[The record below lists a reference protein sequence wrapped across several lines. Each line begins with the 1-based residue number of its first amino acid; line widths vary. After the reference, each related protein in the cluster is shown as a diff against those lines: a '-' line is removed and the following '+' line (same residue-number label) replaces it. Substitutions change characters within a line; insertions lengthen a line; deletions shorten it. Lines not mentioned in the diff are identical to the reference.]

1 MTLFSRL
8 RRLSIQFIW
17 LAPVAFVVLV
27 FAAERLLSSGN
38 DRFALLPATGWIT
51 DWLRPGIRDL
61 DQAIIGFLLMA
72 LAAGVFAWSIR
83 KKLFR
88 EPEAD
93 TSTAAPA
100 SSLHIPKLSLR
111 VVSALG
117 GAALLWLYLLLRLID
132 KEHHWLHPALL
143 LVAVAIPMVLLLR
156 YDLTRGVSFRFNI
169 ERWELVSLAAL
180 VSAAGL
186 ILTFDL
192 AGTPDSMV
200 GDEGAFWLTAKSLA
214 RHEQSIDFFA
224 PGVSGFP
231 LASSIFQAI
240 FVKAFGESLWSWRLS
255 VAVAV
260 LAAMIPLYFL
270 VRAMFDRRMAFAAL
284 ALMATS
290 PFLIAFARIGYI
302 NSQALFPL
310 VVALLLIYL
319 AVERKS
325 ATLFFAAGVVAG
337 VGFYTYF
344 GARVSVFIIAA
355 FLVHAWLTRRLTFRE
370 AALGLTLAAIG
381 TIMVGILPTVRLF
394 AEGRESLQTKLYEG
408 IFANV
413 IYVRAKFP
421 DVAVDSFPSIRVA
434 NVDLF
439 FDGETW
445 LRIWGRGWLRTIL
458 AFHRTDLIEKH
469 YISGSL
475 GGTWISALLLPGVA
489 VAVRRIREPGPALLL
504 AWTVVT
510 LVLFGMFGAFP
521 PQQTHLI
528 VIIPAVAILYA
539 LALSVVANSL
549 ARFARAKRNVVVT
562 GLVAIAVIFFGVL
575 GTREYFYNANRTFGP
590 TLDIALW
597 FEAKDLAPN
606 QKVAFVYTNDLY
618 DGYVPWGVKAFDL
631 ESRYFSVRA
640 ADLQDPTM
648 LARLRGAEVVMV
660 DGLEPQATLDA
671 VATALPER
679 HISSRD
685 NRAGDPV
692 VWYLRRPP

>member
-17 LAPVAFVVLV
+17 LVPVAFVVLV
-27 FAAERLLSSGN
+27 FAAERILSSGS
-38 DRFALLPATGWIT
+38 DRFALVPATGWLT
-51 DWLRPGIRDL
+51 DWLRPEMRDL
-61 DQAIIGFLLMA
+61 DQAIIGYLLMV
-72 LAAGVFAWSIR
+72 LAAGAFAWSIR
-83 KKLFR
+83 KKLFLM
-88 EPEAD
+88 PEAE
-93 TSTAAPA
+93 TSAAAPA
-100 SSLHIPKLSLR
+100 APLHIPKLSLR
-111 VVSALG
+111 VVSVLG

-156 YDLTRGVSFRFNI
+156 HDLTRGVSFRFHI

-200 GDEGAFWLTAKSLA
+200 GDEGGFWLMAKSLA

-240 FVKAFGESLWSWRLS
+240 FVKVFGESLWSWRLS
-255 VAVAV
+255 VAAAV
-260 LAAMIPLYFL
+260 LAAMIPMYFL
-270 VRAMFDRRMAFAAL
+270 VRAMFDRRIAFAAL

-290 PFLIAFARIGYI
+290 PFLLAFARIGYI
-302 NSQALFPL
+302 SSQAFFPL
-310 VVALLLIYL
+310 IVALLLIYL

-325 ATLFFAAGVVAG
+325 AALFFAAGVVAG

-344 GARVSVFIIAA
+344 GARISVFIIAS
-355 FLVHAWLTRRLTFRE
+355 FLIHAWLTRRLTFRE
-370 AALGLTLAAIG
+370 AALGLTLAAVG
-381 TIMVGILPTVRLF
+381 TIMVGILPTVRTL
-394 AEGRESLQTKLYEG
+394 AEGRETLQTKLFEG

-413 IYVRAKFP
+413 FYVRAKFP
-421 DVAVDSFPSIRVA
+421 DVAVDSFPSIRVS

-445 LRIWGRGWLRTIL
+445 LRIWGRGWLRTLL

-469 YISGSL
+469 YITGSL
-475 GGTWISALLLPGVA
+475 GGTWISALLLPGMA
-489 VAVRRIREPGPALLL
+489 VAVRRIREPGPAMLL
-504 AWTVVT
+504 AWTVAT

-528 VIIPAVAILYA
+528 VIIPALAILYA
-539 LALSVVANSL
+539 LALSVVASSL
-549 ARFARAKRNVVVT
+549 AKFARMHRDVVVT

-575 GTREYFYNANRTFGP
+575 GTREYFHNANRTFGP

-597 FEAKDLAPN
+597 FEVKDLAPN

-631 ESRYFSVRA
+631 QSRFFSVRA
-640 ADLQDPTM
+640 DDLQDPAM
-648 LARLRGAEVVMV
+648 LAQLRGAEVVMV
-660 DGLEPQATLDA
+660 DGLEPPTTLDA

-679 HISSRD
+679 RISTRD